1 MDCRCANTRSSIIDT
16 HVLVEARSGSLISTK
31 KAFLSIFHSHREGE
45 LGNEASI
52 YHDTKQ
58 NLLSHC

>member
-31 KAFLSIFHSHREGE
+31 KAFLSIFIRTGKES
-45 LGNEASI
+45 LGTRLVYTMI
-52 YHDTKQ
+52 Q
-58 NLLSHC
+58 NKIC